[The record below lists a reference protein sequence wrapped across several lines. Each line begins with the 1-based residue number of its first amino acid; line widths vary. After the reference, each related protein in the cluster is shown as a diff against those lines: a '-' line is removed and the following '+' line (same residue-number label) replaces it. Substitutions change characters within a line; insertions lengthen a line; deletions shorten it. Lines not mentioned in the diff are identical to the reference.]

1 MDNSFDNLLDKYK
14 TGTLTEEEAALF
26 LNMLKT
32 GENEQRLAQAIDLD
46 WQQELKD
53 VSDKEML
60 GLVYQQILMARE
72 TPVVKLPVYKRTWV
86 VVAASVILIL
96 TVGTFAILSNK
107 KNAADKSDIARQ
119 QVENDVAPGQY
130 KARLTLADG
139 STIILDSAAAG
150 ELTRQGGTVVT
161 NKDGQLV
168 YSGRP
173 KSQAGE
179 MMYNTLSTARGETYA
194 TVLGD
199 GSKVWLNAASSI
211 RFPVS
216 FSGNERRVTITGEA
230 YFEVAHDAAKPFHV
244 TINGMDVQV
253 LGTHFNINS
262 YADEGVIKTTLLEG
276 SINVAVAG
284 NRLVVKPGQQAQ
296 VQNNNIRLVSN
307 ADTDAVMAWKNG
319 FFAFKGTDIKKLM
332 TELSRWYDIEV
343 IYQGMPDA
351 TFTGKIDRSLTLS
364 QLLRGLADAK
374 VNYKI
379 EGKKLIILP

>member
-1 MDNSFDNLLDKYK
+1 MDNSFEKLLERYK
-14 TGTLTEEEAALF
+14 TGTLTEDEGALF

-32 GENEQRLAQAIDLD
+32 DENEQRLAQAIDWD
-46 WQQELKD
+46 WQRELKD
-53 VSDKEML
+53 VTDKEML
-60 GLVYQQILMARE
+60 GLIYQQILMARE
-72 TPVVKLPVYKRTWV
+72 TPVVKLPFYKRRWV
-86 VVAASVILIL
+86 AVAASVILIL
-96 TVGTFAILSNK
+96 TVGTLAILSNK
-107 KNAADKSDIARQ
+107 KNGTDKSALARHE
-119 QVENDVAPGQY
+119 QVNDVGPGQY

-150 ELTRQGGTVVT
+150 ELTRQGGTVVI

-168 YSGRP
+168 YSYRP
-173 KSQAGE
+173 GNKAGE
-179 MMYNTLSTARGETYA
+179 TLYNTLSTARGETYA

-244 TINGMDVQV
+244 TVNGMDVQV

-276 SINVAVAG
+276 SIKVAVAG
-284 NRLVVKPGQQAQ
+284 NRLMVKPGQQAQ

-319 FFAFKGTDIKKLM
+319 FFAFEGTDIKKLM

-343 IYQGMPDA
+343 IYRGMPDA

-364 QLLRGLADAK
+364 QLLQGLADAK

>member
-1 MDNSFDNLLDKYK
+1 MDNSFDNLLEKYK
-14 TGTLTEEEAALF
+14 TGTLTAEEAALF

-32 GENEQRLAQAIDLD
+32 GENDQQLAQAIDLD
-46 WQQELKD
+46 WQRELKD

-60 GLVYQQILMARE
+60 DLIYQQVLMAKE
-72 TPVVKLPVYKRTWV
+72 TPVVKLRFYKRRWV
-86 VVAASVILIL
+86 AVAASVILIVTIGIL
-96 TVGTFAILSNK
+96 AILSNK
-107 KNAADKSDIARQ
+107 KNGTHKSDLARHE
-119 QVENDVAPGQY
+119 QVNDVAPGQY

-150 ELTRQGGTVVT
+150 ELTRQGGTVVM

-168 YSGRP
+168 YSSHPG
-173 KSQAGE
+173 KQAAE
-179 MMYNTLSTARGETYA
+179 MYNTLSTARGETYA

-230 YFEVAHDAAKPFHV
+230 YFEVAHDASKPFHV
-244 TINGMDVQV
+244 TVNGMDVQV

-276 SINVAVAG
+276 SIRVAVAA
-284 NRLVVKPGQQAQ
+284 NRLMVKPGQQAQ
-296 VQNNNIRLVSN
+296 VQNNNIRLVPD

-319 FFAFKGTDIKKLM
+319 FFAFEGTDIKKLM

-343 IYQGMPDA
+343 IYQGIPDA